1 MNSHFSMQ
9 PQSVGNYR
17 ARLGETPVWCERS
30 QSLLWVDIT
39 EGILLRYSPGAQEET
54 EIRAMPRYTS
64 AVLLT
69 DDPDHFVVVSQSGVS
84 LYHYPSRDFSPLC
97 EWPER
102 TATTRP
108 NEAAI
113 APDGSLWF
121 SSMDPLAQQTIGNW
135 YRLESGQKS
144 PQMLLGNQWV
154 PNTLQWWGG
163 NVWFA
168 DSLRHCMYCASLN
181 DGVLDVAH
189 TFNVDGIPDGSALTQ
204 DGLLINARWGDAR
217 LSCNQLG
224 DNSLKECGSIA
235 LPVQQ
240 PSSCTFGGATLSDLY
255 ITSARDGLVTP
266 TPVDGALL
274 RITTMLTGKPACR
287 FRL

>member
-1 MNSHFSMQ
+1 MKDRFNTQ
-9 PQSVGNYR
+9 PHPVSDYR
-17 ARLGETPVWCERS
+17 AELGETPVWCERS
-30 QSLLWVDIT
+30 QSLLWVDILG
-39 EGILLRYSPGAQEET
+39 GILLRYWPEAKGAT
-54 EIRAMPRYTS
+54 EIRAMPPYTS

-69 DDPDHFVVVSQSGVS
+69 DDPERFVVVSQSGIS
-84 LYHYPSRDFSPLC
+84 LYYYPNGNFSPLC
-97 EWPER
+97 EWPEK
-102 TATTRP
+102 ATMTRP

-113 APDGSLWF
+113 APDGALWF
-121 SSMDPLAQQTIGNW
+121 SSMDPLARQTIGNW

-144 PQMLLGNQWV
+144 PQKLLGNQWV
-154 PNTLQWWGG
+154 PNTLQWWGK

-168 DSLRHCMYCASLN
+168 DSLRHCMYCATLA
-181 DGVLDVAH
+181 DEVLDVAH

-217 LSCNQLG
+217 LSCSQLG
-224 DNSLKECGSIA
+224 DSSIKECGSID

-255 ITSARDGLVTP
+255 ITSARDGLLTP
-266 TPVDGALL
+266 APVDGALL
-274 RITTMLTGKPACR
+274 RITTTLTGKPACR